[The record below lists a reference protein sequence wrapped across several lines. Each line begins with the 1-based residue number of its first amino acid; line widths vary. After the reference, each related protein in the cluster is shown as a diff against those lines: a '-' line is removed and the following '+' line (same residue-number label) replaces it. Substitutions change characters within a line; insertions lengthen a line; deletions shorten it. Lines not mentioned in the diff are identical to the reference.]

1 MPLKFV
7 SHRWMENVPVC
18 ERALLIIQQVTAYVR
33 KIEEKQ
39 LSKPSCKSYEVVAT
53 KLKDK
58 LLIAELEFF
67 RYIAM
72 YLLPFL
78 GNYQTDRPIIPF
90 MMSDLSSVI
99 KGLVQIIVKPQI
111 IQAAQGSKLFSVD
124 LDDEDTFVTYS
135 KVEIGFSTEKALK
148 QAVKDKKVSDRQVLE
163 FRLECKGFVVKV
175 LKKLL
180 EKCPVTYA
188 LVRNLSVLD
197 PREMASKGNAC
208 KSKLKKVLSHLVSCD
223 KVQKRDCDEV
233 IRQYTNFIDCAIPT
247 IGTEKFSGFIPNK
260 DRVDEFLSKAMCE
273 DGYHKLLEVVK
284 ICLVLSHGQATVER
298 GFSINK
304 EVETEN
310 LKEQSITA
318 QRLICDYVKSVGGV
332 LKVKIT
338 KELLQSASLAR
349 QKYDQYLAKEKESKT
364 SDAQKRKRK
373 CLEDSIADLKKQAK
387 QAKLDYDS
395 LNKAADD
402 YAVKAE
408 KERDFSHIAKSNAL
422 REKSKEKSLLCIE
435 LESKIS
441 EKVTELKS
449 C

>member
-1 MPLKFV
+1 MKTSQSF
-7 SHRWMENVPVC
+7 
-18 ERALLIIQQVTAYVR
+18 
-33 KIEEKQ
+33 
-39 LSKPSCKSYEVVAT
+39 
-53 KLKDK
+53 
-58 LLIAELEFF
+58 
-67 RYIAM
+67 
-72 YLLPFL
+72 
-78 GNYQTDRPIIPF
+78 
-90 MMSDLSSVI
+90 
-99 KGLVQIIVKPQI
+99 
-111 IQAAQGSKLFSVD
+111 
-124 LDDEDTFVTYS
+124 
-135 KVEIGFSTEKALK
+135 
-148 QAVKDKKVSDRQVLE
+148 
-163 FRLECKGFVVKV
+163 
-175 LKKLL
+175 
-180 EKCPVTYA
+180 
-188 LVRNLSVLD
+188 
-197 PREMASKGNAC
+197 
-208 KSKLKKVLSHLVSCD
+208 SKLKKVLSHLVSCD
-223 KVQKRDCDEV
+223 RVQERDCDEV

-247 IGTEKFSGFIPNK
+247 IGTEKFSGFNPNK
-260 DRVDEFLSKAMCE
+260 DRVDEFLSEAMCE

-387 QAKLDYDS
+387 RAKLDYDS

-422 REKSKEKSLLCIE
+422 REKSKEKSLLCTE